1 MKKLLLLLIGL
12 VSLNVYSQTAE
23 QMNKYM
29 RFVPSNMKASDVS
42 PSDIPS
48 EDILR
53 QMGLSDDEIV
63 EAMDYKYQRGKYNP
77 NFIDTNSVESA
88 LMQSDML
95 YSSMNDTLF
104 EWNDSID
111 YPSAKIYGQGFFRNN
126 SINFFSRAY
135 DNQAPDNYLLGEND
149 ELTISIW
156 GLAEH
161 SEVVVVN
168 ERGYI
173 NTRHA
178 GRIYVGSKNLK
189 TVKSLVRDRMNSFF
203 DLSKSQFDLTLNY
216 SRVISVNIVGE
227 VFNPGSYSIPATN
240 TAFNA
245 LVAAG
250 GPNQIG
256 SVRNIYLMRDGK
268 TIDSLDVYKF
278 LFDPSSS
285 QDLFMQNNDYLYVP
299 VAEKV
304 VDLKGEVNRPYTY
317 EVKTGDKLINLIK
330 YAGGYTKMAYKNGV
344 SINRIDGNSIKTI
357 TVDEVGAAN
366 LALRNG
372 DEIMVNSIQGIPKD
386 LVYVNSSTGVSGEYQ
401 FSVGERVY
409 DMLLKSNSLSDDL
422 FLESAYLVRTSDN
435 YTKDYVILDI
445 ASIIDN
451 PTSESNVLIEEY
463 DELFFLSKRDYRDD
477 YEVIISGAVRL
488 PNTFSFGEGITLSDV
503 VLMSGGLAQ
512 EASGAKIDIS
522 RIVDYDGETDRLKSK
537 RAIVRS
543 FDISNDGLLSDD
555 ALNFEL
561 EPYDQIAVRTN
572 PDYEEVRTVVL
583 TGEVKYPGKY
593 SLLSKDETVS
603 DLIRRAGGLKNSGD
617 INAIKMYRL
626 AKVEE
631 SPDNEIDFFENDEE
645 IVNGF
650 FSDGEFVQIVPL
662 NEEKDKMS
670 SSEKKYIQKYIPV
683 HVELKK
689 ALKYENSKYNIVL
702 HDRDSIDIPIT
713 QDLITITGALTNF
726 DETSISVPFLE
737 RRANYYINNYA
748 GGFSK
753 HNVKENTLVISPSGK
768 VSKAKDFG
776 LFVLYPKVEMG
787 STIKLTE
794 DIKIKRQKP
803 EPVDWTRV
811 LESTV
816 TKISALASL
825 YILYLSRQQ

>member
-1 MKKLLLLLIGL
+1 MKKILTLLIGL
-12 VSLNVYSQTAE
+12 VSFTIHAQTVE

-29 RFVPSNMKASDVS
+29 RFVPSNMKASDIN

-53 QMGLSDDEIV
+53 QMGLSEEEIS

-77 NFIDTNSVESA
+77 NYIDTTGAETT
-88 LMQSDML
+88 LMQSDL
-95 YSSMNDTLF
+95 FYASMNDSLF
-104 EWNDSID
+104 DLNDSII
-111 YPSAKIYGQGFFRNN
+111 YPSAKIYGQDFFRNN
-126 SINFFSRAY
+126 SISFFSRAY

-161 SEVVVVN
+161 SEVVTVS
-168 ERGYI
+168 ESGYI
-173 NTRHA
+173 NSRIA

-189 TVKSLVRDRMNSFF
+189 TVKSLVRNRMNSFF
-203 DLSKSQFDLTLNY
+203 DLKKSQFDLTLNY
-216 SRVISVNIVGE
+216 SRVISVNIIGE

-250 GPNQIG
+250 GPSQIG

-278 LFDPSSS
+278 LFDPSTS

-299 VAEKV
+299 VAANV

-317 EVKTGDKLINLIK
+317 EVKSSDKLIDLIK
-330 YAGGYTKMAYKNGV
+330 YAGGFTKMAYKNGITV
-344 SINRIDGNSIKTI
+344 KRIDNNSVKTI
-357 TVDEVGAAN
+357 TADEVGADN
-366 LALRNG
+366 LSLING
-372 DEIMVNSIQGIPKD
+372 DEIIVNSIQGIPTD

-401 FSVGERVY
+401 FSEGERVY
-409 DMLLKSNSLSDDL
+409 DMLLKSNSFSDDL
-422 FLESAYLVRTSDN
+422 FLESAYLVRTSED
-435 YTKDYVILDI
+435 YTKDYIILDI
-445 ASIIDN
+445 AEIVQE
-451 PTSESNVLIEEY
+451 PTSESNILIQEY
-463 DELFFLSKRDYRDD
+463 DELFFLSKRDYMDD
-477 YEVIISGAVRL
+477 FEITISGAVRL
-488 PNTFSFGEGITLSDV
+488 PNTFSFGEGITLVD
-503 VLMSGGLAQ
+503 VLMMAGGLAQ

-522 RIVDYDGETDRLKSK
+522 RIVDYDAETNQIKSK
-537 RAIVRS
+537 RTLVRS
-543 FDISNDGLLSDD
+543 FDISNDGELSDE
-555 ALNFEL
+555 ALNFLL
-561 EPYDQIAVRTN
+561 EPYDQVAVRVN
-572 PDYEEVRTVVL
+572 PDYQEVRTVVL
-583 TGEVKYPGKY
+583 TGEVQFPGVY
-593 SLLSKDETVS
+593 SLMSKDETIAEVIS
-603 DLIRRAGGLKNSGD
+603 RAGGLKSSAD
-617 INAIKMYRL
+617 MSAVKMYRNM
-626 AKVEE
+626 KVEE
-631 SPDNEIDFFENDEE
+631 IPDNEIDFFDDDEE

-662 NEEKDKMS
+662 NEEKDKMNKV
-670 SSEKKYIQKYIPV
+670 EKSYIEKYIPV
-683 HVELKK
+683 HLELKK
-689 ALKYENSKYNIVL
+689 AMKYDNSKYNIVL
-702 HDRDSIDIPIT
+702 NDRDSIHIST
-713 QDLITITGALTNF
+713 KHDLITITGALSNF
-726 DETSISVPFLE
+726 DQTSISVPHLE

-748 GGFSK
+748 GGFTK

-768 VSKAKDFG
+768 VSKAKNFG
-776 LFVLYPKVEMG
+776 LFILYPRVEMG

-803 EPVDWTRV
+803 EPVDWTKV